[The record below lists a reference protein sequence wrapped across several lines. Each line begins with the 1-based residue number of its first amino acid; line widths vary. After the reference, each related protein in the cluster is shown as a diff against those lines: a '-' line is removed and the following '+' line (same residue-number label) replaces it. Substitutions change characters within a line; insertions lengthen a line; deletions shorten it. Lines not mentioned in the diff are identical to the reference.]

1 MARFVTNEVVTNRGG
16 TVPFSFT
23 WILIDVI
30 VCVCVSEREREWV
43 LVCMCACCS
52 CWGGGGGCLRA
63 RCVSTCTRARG
74 CVLKIYQNEMETAD
88 SEISSTQRFQTLSL
102 LRDDVHGGF
111 YEPDNYSRA
120 RRQSP

>member
-1 MARFVTNEVVTNRGG
+1 MC
-16 TVPFSFT
+16 
-23 WILIDVI
+23 
-30 VCVCVSEREREWV
+30 VCVCERESVSVYVCV
-43 LVCMCACCS
+43 LLGG
-52 CWGGGGGCLRA
+52 GGGGGCLRA

-88 SEISSTQRFQTLSL
+88 SEISSTHRFQTLSL